1 MSGASQPSFAALGG
15 DVEVSFEFFPPKGE
29 AGEAALFEAADALA
43 PYRPRFFSVTYG
55 AGGST
60 RDRSLALV
68 ERLEQA
74 TGIPVAAHLTCVAAD
89 KQEIADVASAIWAAG
104 SRHIVALRGDQ
115 PGGGKFEAHPQG
127 YAGAAELIEG
137 LAGIHPFEIS
147 VAAYPETHPDAQSPD
162 HDLDNL
168 KRKVDA
174 GATRAL
180 TQFFFSPDLFF
191 RFRDRCAAAGI
202 NAEIVPGIMPIGSVA
217 AVRRMSGLCGT
228 EIPAWMDAMLEGL
241 DGQPAT
247 RELVAAS
254 IAADLTAKLYEGGV
268 RQFHIYT
275 LNKAPQA
282 AALCHLLGLRPHAKE
297 AA

>member
-104 SRHIVALRGDQ
+104 SRHIVARGR
-115 PGGGKFEAHPQG
+115 GRLEAQDDRRHGEEQQQG
-127 YAGAAELIEG
+127 EAAEDCASGGFHQCWI
-137 LAGIHPFEIS
+137 
-147 VAAYPETHPDAQSPD
+147 
-162 HDLDNL
+162 
-168 KRKVDA
+168 
-174 GATRAL
+174 
-180 TQFFFSPDLFF
+180 FS
-191 RFRDRCAAAGI
+191 
-202 NAEIVPGIMPIGSVA
+202 
-217 AVRRMSGLCGT
+217 
-228 EIPAWMDAMLEGL
+228 
-241 DGQPAT
+241 
-247 RELVAAS
+247 
-254 IAADLTAKLYEGGV
+254 
-268 RQFHIYT
+268 
-275 LNKAPQA
+275 
-282 AALCHLLGLRPHAKE
+282 E
-297 AA
+297 AARRGSRTG